1 MMNKYTKSTRARLEM
16 AERQNR
22 WLTII
27 AIATIITL
35 LIAAAGGP
43 AVMRDA
49 AVEMFDGSNNTRSS
63 LPGESGFTN
72 ALADF
77 SNGST
82 RRRSNYE

>member
-1 MMNKYTKSTRARLEM
+1 MMNKYTKSTKSRLEM

-43 AVMRDA
+43 TVIRDA
-49 AVEMFDGSNNTRSS
+49 AKEMFDGYGNELSALPPWSYSS
-63 LPGESGFTN
+63 SVYAKLELN
-72 ALADF
+72 YVNR
-77 SNGST
+77 NG
-82 RRRSNYE
+82 